1 MRTPKVELLIVK
13 EYLKKLQEDVSA
25 ISPSEKNAKKAEIQA
40 SIKAAQERIK
50 TLQMQLRTL

>member
-25 ISPSEKNAKKAEIQA
+25 ITPSEKNAKKIEIQA

>member
-25 ISPSEKNAKKAEIQA
+25 ISPSEKNAKKIEIQA

-50 TLQMQLRTL
+50 TLQTQLRTL

>member
-50 TLQMQLRTL
+50 TLQTQLRTL